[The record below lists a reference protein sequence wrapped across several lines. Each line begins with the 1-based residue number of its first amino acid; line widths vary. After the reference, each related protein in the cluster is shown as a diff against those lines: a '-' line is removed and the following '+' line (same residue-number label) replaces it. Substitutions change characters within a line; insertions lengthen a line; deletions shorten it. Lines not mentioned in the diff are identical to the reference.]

1 MDLVPMPA
9 SRLRTDVVADGGAPC
24 DRLSRLEWVAS
35 LLRTAPS
42 GQEGGGC
49 LLWVDQHGSVRMR
62 VLERPLTLGRDP
74 ICDLVLP
81 LPGVA
86 QRHCR
91 IARSQTGARIRDLGS
106 SSGTWLNG
114 QRVDAAD
121 RPLCDG
127 DVIELGGVPIAFVA

>member
-1 MDLVPMPA
+1 MDLAAMPA
-9 SRLRTDVVADGGAPC
+9 GSPRANVVMDGGAPR
-24 DRLSRLEWVAS
+24 DRLGRLEWVAS

-42 GQEGGGC
+42 GREGGGC
-49 LLWVDQHGSVRMR
+49 LLWVDLHGSVRMR

-91 IARSQTGARIRDLGS
+91 IARTEAGARIRDLGS
-106 SSGTWLNG
+106 LSGTWLNG

-127 DVIELGGVPIAFVA
+127 DVIELGGVPITFVG